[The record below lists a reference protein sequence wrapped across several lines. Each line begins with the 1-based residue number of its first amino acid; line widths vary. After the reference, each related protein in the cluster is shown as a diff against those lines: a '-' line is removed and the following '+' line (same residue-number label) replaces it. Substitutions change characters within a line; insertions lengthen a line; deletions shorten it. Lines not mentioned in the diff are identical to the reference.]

1 MNSLKELFNSTK
13 GDGYSD
19 YHISV
24 DAPPIVRY
32 YGRLGAMSPEK
43 LTNEDVL
50 RMLRELMTEKQI
62 ERMEQK
68 GEVDFACTLEDG
80 SRLRCNAYR
89 ERGNYALSL
98 RKLPSVIP
106 TIQSLG
112 TPEALANM
120 IFRRQGL
127 VLVTGPTGSGKST
140 TLAAL
145 IHEINH
151 QFSRHIITLEAP
163 IEYIHK
169 NDCSLIHQREVGSDT
184 ESFSEGLRSALRQDP
199 DVILIGEMRDLDTI
213 STAITAAETGHL
225 VFGTLHT
232 NSAAETIDRVIDVF
246 PSGQQDEIRAQLANV
261 LECVAS
267 QELVPTMDG
276 KREAVFELL
285 VMTPAVRNLIR
296 ERKTFQINTVIQG
309 NRKLGMI
316 TRDDA
321 LYEMYSSEVITAET
335 AESYSIDKANMKKRL
350 MI

>member
-1 MNSLKELFNSTK
+1 MDSLQELFEATK

-19 YHISV
+19 YHISSG
-24 DAPPIVRY
+24 APPIVRY
-32 YGRLGAMSPEK
+32 YGKLGAMEEEK
-43 LTNEDVL
+43 LTDAQVMG
-50 RMLRELMTEKQI
+50 MLRELMNENQFQVL
-62 ERMEQK
+62 ERE

-80 SRLRCNAYR
+80 SRLRCNAFK

-98 RKLPSVIP
+98 RKLPSMIP
-106 TIQSLG
+106 TIGQLG
-112 TPEALANM
+112 TPQALADVVY
-120 IFRRQGL
+120 RRQGL
-127 VLVTGPTGSGKST
+127 ILVTGPTGSGKST

-145 IHEINH
+145 VNEVNH
-151 QFSRHIITLEAP
+151 LFSRHIITLEAP
-163 IEYIHK
+163 IEYIHN
-169 NDCSLIHQREVGSDT
+169 NDKSLIHQREVGSDT
-184 ESFSEGLRSALRQDP
+184 RSFSEGLRAALRQDP

-246 PSGQQDEIRAQLANV
+246 PAGQQEEIRAQLANV

-267 QELVPTMDG
+267 QELVPTTDG
-276 KREAVFELL
+276 KREAVFEIL

-296 ERKTFQINTVIQG
+296 EKKTFQINTIIQG

-321 LYEMYSSEVITAET
+321 LYELFGAQTITAET
-335 AESYSIDKANMKKRL
+335 AESYAIDKANMRRRL